1 MFKVNN
7 ENTRASSETCSKVTI
22 NTPEPRSG
30 VFIVSF
36 GHI

>member
-1 MFKVNN
+1 MFKVNY
-7 ENTRASSETCSKVTI
+7 ENTRTSSETCSKVTI
-22 NTPEPRSG
+22 NAPERRSG